1 MIMATGSENTCAK
14 EAPSAE
20 VCENASNHKTLLK
33 SGTDDALQMAID
45 GQDET
50 WTEEEERRVL
60 RKIDMAITP
69 LV

>member
-1 MIMATGSENTCAK
+1 MMTKSEANQLEETPTF
-14 EAPSAE
+14 EGL
-20 VCENASNHKTLLK
+20 ENASDLKSAIHK

-50 WTEEEERRVL
+50 WTEKEERKVL
-60 RKIDMAITP
+60 WKIDLIITP